1 MDSIAYVVAQSYIN
15 LQDLT
20 KLLLLENDNPVL
32 LNETLNLLKLDSFD
46 PVKLPEYITTLS
58 NLKLQYSFEL
68 ILVSPGGFVKTPYPV
83 LVWVDYVY
91 QTIEG
96 KVTEQT
102 RLYDVSE
109 KLYLPNNT
117 LMRITL
123 ENGFGDTIDQR
134 MLFLTHDERYQIQL
148 NITTT
153 LTIFKK

>member
-68 ILVSPGGFVKTPYPV
+68 ILV
-83 LVWVDYVY
+83 
-91 QTIEG
+91 
-96 KVTEQT
+96 
-102 RLYDVSE
+102 
-109 KLYLPNNT
+109 
-117 LMRITL
+117 
-123 ENGFGDTIDQR
+123 
-134 MLFLTHDERYQIQL
+134 
-148 NITTT
+148 
-153 LTIFKK
+153 

>member
-1 MDSIAYVVAQSYIN
+1 M
-15 LQDLT
+15 
-20 KLLLLENDNPVL
+20 
-32 LNETLNLLKLDSFD
+32 
-46 PVKLPEYITTLS
+46 
-58 NLKLQYSFEL
+58 
-68 ILVSPGGFVKTPYPV
+68 KTPYPV